1 MKQRRRL
8 ISLANTF
15 VNKKKDLTSTSATT
29 LYTVP
34 TATTAVIKSIIV
46 SDDSGS
52 GDTITVTIT
61 DTDDAVFSLFNVKSI
76 SSNGTS
82 ELLSAPLVVAESEII
97 KVTAATANRLHVVL
111 SALEIKPRI
120 VTS

>member
-1 MKQRRRL
+1 M
-8 ISLANTF
+8 ANTF
-15 VNKKKDLTSTSATT
+15 VNKRVDLTSTSATT

-34 TATTAVIKSIIV
+34 SATTAVIKSILV

-52 GDTITVTIT
+52 GSTITITLT

-76 SSNGTS
+76 SASGTS
-82 ELLSAPLVVAESEII
+82 ELLSAPLVAKESEVI
-97 KVTAATANRLHVVL
+97 KVTAAAANRLHVVL
-111 SALEIKPRI
+111 SALEIKPRV

>member
-1 MKQRRRL
+1 M
-8 ISLANTF
+8 ANTF

-34 TATTAVIKSIIV
+34 TATTAVVKSIVV

-52 GDTITVTIT
+52 GSTITVTIT
-61 DTDDAVFSLFNVKSI
+61 DTDDAVFSLFKTKSI
-76 SSNGTS
+76 SANGTT
-82 ELLSAPLVVAESEII
+82 ELLSAPLVLEESEIL

-111 SALEIKPRI
+111 SALQSKPRE
-120 VTS
+120 VTT

>member
-1 MKQRRRL
+1 M
-8 ISLANTF
+8 ANTF

-34 TATTAVIKSIIV
+34 TATTAVVKSIVV

-52 GDTITVTIT
+52 GSTITVTLT

-76 SSNGTS
+76 SASGTS
-82 ELLSAPLVVAESEII
+82 ELLSQPLVAQEREIV

-111 SALEIKPRI
+111 SALEIKKRD
-120 VTS
+120 VTT